1 MNEKTIC
8 IICEKDAEKSGVQGK
23 DGYLAECATCGK
35 YFLASP
41 ELFEGSY
48 TGMPR
53 EKKAMISAYARER
66 FEWGEEPPV
75 LGYPDEGIITKYAN
89 KNLAE
94 KLENLIWYIRK
105 KSPQFG
111 DSVLLEAEKDYSIT
125 YSLSPEGFT
134 EILNNAI
141 AQKLIES
148 TESGFELTE
157 KGWTI
162 GTELMKR
169 REGGQP

>member
-66 FEWGEEPPV
+66 FELGEEPPV
-75 LGYPDEGIITKYAN
+75 LGYPDEDIITEYENKTAGDKL
-89 KNLAE
+89 KNLV
-94 KLENLIWYIRK
+94 WYIRK

-111 DSVLLEAEKDYSIT
+111 DSVSLDAEKDYPIT
-125 YSLSPEGFT
+125 YSLSPQGFT
-134 EILNNAI
+134 EILNNPI
-141 AQKLIES
+141 GQKLIEP
-148 TESGFELTE
+148 TESGFKLTE
-157 KGWTI
+157 EGWTL
-162 GTELMKR
+162 GTELMESK
-169 REGGQP
+169 EGSEP

>member
-48 TGMPR
+48 TGVPR

-66 FEWGEEPPV
+66 FERGEEPLV
-75 LGYPDEGIITKYAN
+75 LGYPDEDIITEYEN
-89 KNLAE
+89 KTAGE
-94 KLENLIWYIRK
+94 KLKNLIWYIRK

-111 DSVLLEAEKDYSIT
+111 DSVSLDAEKDYPIT
-125 YSLSPEGFT
+125 YSLSPQGFT
-134 EILNNAI
+134 EILNNPI
-141 AQKLIES
+141 GQKLIEP
-148 TESGFELTE
+148 TESGFKLTE
-157 KGWTI
+157 EGWTL
-162 GTELMKR
+162 GTELMESK
-169 REGGQP
+169 EGSEP

>member
-8 IICEKDAEKSGVQGK
+8 IICEKDAEKSGVQGT

-53 EKKAMISAYARER
+53 EKRTMLSAYTRER
-66 FEWGEEPPV
+66 FERGEEPPV
-75 LGYPDEGIITKYAN
+75 LGYPDEEIIAEYAN
-89 KNLAE
+89 KNLGE

-105 KSPQFG
+105 KSPQLG
-111 DSVLLEAEKDYSIT
+111 DSVLLEAEKDYPIT
-125 YSLSPEGFT
+125 YSLGLEGFT

-148 TESGFELTE
+148 TESGFELTD
-157 KGWTI
+157 KGWTMR
-162 GTELMKR
+162 TELMKR

>member
-8 IICEKDAEKSGVQGK
+8 IICEKDAANSGIQGK
-23 DGYLAECATCGK
+23 NGYLAECATCGK

-48 TGMPR
+48 TGMTR
-53 EKKAMISAYARER
+53 EKKAMISAYAREH
-66 FEWGEEPPV
+66 FERGEEPPV
-75 LGYPDEGIITKYAN
+75 LGYPDEDIITEYAN
-89 KNLAE
+89 KNLGE

-105 KSPQFG
+105 KSPQLG

-125 YSLSPEGFT
+125 YSLSLEGFT

-141 AQKLIES
+141 EQGLIES
-148 TESGFELTE
+148 TESGFKLTE

-162 GTELMKR
+162 GTELMER

>member
-1 MNEKTIC
+1 MNEKSTC
-8 IICEKDAEKSGVQGK
+8 IFCEKDAEKSGVQGK

-35 YFLASP
+35 YFLGSP

-53 EKKAMISAYARER
+53 EKRAMISAYTRER
-66 FEWGEEPPV
+66 FERGENPPEFGDSNA
-75 LGYPDEGIITKYAN
+75 LKEIITEYEN
-89 KNLAE
+89 KTLDE

-111 DSVLLEAEKDYSIT
+111 DSVSWDARKDYPIT

-134 EILNNAI
+134 KIRDLAMKKDLLDWP
-141 AQKLIES
+141 ARGAGLKLKE
-148 TESGFELTE
+148 E
-157 KGWTI
+157 GWTL
-162 GTELMKR
+162 GKKLME
-169 REGGQP
+169 RE

>member
-53 EKKAMISAYARER
+53 EKRTMLSAYTRER
-66 FEWGEEPPV
+66 FEHGGEPPV
-75 LGYPDEGIITKYAN
+75 LGYPDEDIITEYEN
-89 KNLAE
+89 KIAAE
-94 KLENLIWYIRK
+94 NLENLIWYTRK

-111 DSVLLEAEKDYSIT
+111 DSVFLEAKKDYPIT

-134 EILNNAI
+134 EILDDAI
-141 AQKLIES
+141 GQKLIES
-148 TESGFELTE
+148 AESGFKLTE

-162 GTELMKR
+162 GTELME
-169 REGGQP
+169 RE